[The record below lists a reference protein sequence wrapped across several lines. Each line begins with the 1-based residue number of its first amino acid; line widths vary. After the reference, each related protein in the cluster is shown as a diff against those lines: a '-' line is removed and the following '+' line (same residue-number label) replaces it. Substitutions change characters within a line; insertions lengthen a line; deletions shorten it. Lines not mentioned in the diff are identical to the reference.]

1 MITNRHERGAASG
14 LSLQTTTQKMTDYN
28 EKVRAVIL
36 AALMVFSVFAGTVAL
51 SGTAVAANNP
61 SNDSVDPNSV
71 ANVSTA
77 QHTVSFDLEDVTADS
92 NEEQLNL
99 TSSQTSVTDVSDVSV
114 TNASGTDVT
123 TQQASVS
130 DGGATIYF
138 NNTVDETVS
147 IEATLTVDWSD
158 ITTESTT
165 EAIEISTVGT
175 NNFDG
180 GTPTGNIGN
189 DITVTVDQTRAGS
202 DGGSFDTLNGEGYVF
217 DGATVY
223 QGESGLSL
231 GGTLAGESLVK
242 TAGDAEGVPLELP
255 DIPQSQETGRYTTDG
270 SSGSPGVTVTT
281 PRVTTLD
288 VINTNGE

>member
-1 MITNRHERGAASG
+1 
-14 LSLQTTTQKMTDYN
+14 MTDYN

-270 SSGSPGVTVTT
+270 SSGSPGVTVT
-281 PRVTTLD
+281 
-288 VINTNGE
+288 